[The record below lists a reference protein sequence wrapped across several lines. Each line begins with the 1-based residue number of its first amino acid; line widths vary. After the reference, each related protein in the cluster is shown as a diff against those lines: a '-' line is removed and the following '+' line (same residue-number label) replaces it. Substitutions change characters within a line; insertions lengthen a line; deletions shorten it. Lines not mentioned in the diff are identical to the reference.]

1 MSNPV
6 DILICAVTSL
16 LFFLIIYPMFHAD
29 VLILGLVLVGCIL
42 LGKTL
47 YLF

>member
-16 LFFLIIYPMFHAD
+16 LFFLIIYPVFHAD
-29 VLILGLVLVGCIL
+29 VLILGLVLVGRIL
-42 LGKTL
+42 LGQNL